1 MIESLQ
7 KQVTQLKGEVGQAD
21 LQKADLVRKLQDELR
36 DASIRERKE
45 KSKLQ
50 KEVETITRQLADSD
64 AVHKAELLN
73 A

>member
-1 MIESLQ
+1 
-7 KQVTQLKGEVGQAD
+7 